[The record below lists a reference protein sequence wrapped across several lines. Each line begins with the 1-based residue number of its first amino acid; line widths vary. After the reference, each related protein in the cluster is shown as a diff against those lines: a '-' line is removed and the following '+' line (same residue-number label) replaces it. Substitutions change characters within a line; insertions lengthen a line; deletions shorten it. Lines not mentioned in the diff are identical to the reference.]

1 MYMHLICTHKS
12 RKSTSYGIVL
22 MLHHHVMAI
31 VKNVKKIRFLL
42 CYSIHK
48 HLQQLRYII
57 NMIKNIN
64 NRHIYDCT
72 KFIRILAIFKITIK
86 SGNNCNS

>member
-48 HLQQLRYII
+48 HLQQLLYII

-72 KFIRILAIFKITIK
+72 KIIRILAIFKITIK

>member
-31 VKNVKKIRFLL
+31 VKNVKKIRFLFL
-42 CYSIHK
+42 ELFNTQTFATVAIHNKHDKKISIIATFMIVQK
-48 HLQQLRYII
+48 LSEYLQFS
-57 NMIKNIN
+57 NHNKVW
-64 NRHIYDCT
+64 
-72 KFIRILAIFKITIK
+72 K
-86 SGNNCNS
+86 

>member
-1 MYMHLICTHKS
+1 MHLICAHKS

-48 HLQQLRYII
+48 HLQQLLYII

-64 NRHIYDCT
+64 NRHIYHMIVQ
-72 KFIRILAIFKITIK
+72 KLSEYLQFSK
-86 SGNNCNS
+86 SQ

>member
-31 VKNVKKIRFLL
+31 VKNVKKIRFLFL
-42 CYSIHK
+42 ELFNTQTFATVAIHNKHDKKYISIIATFMIVQNLSEY
-48 HLQQLRYII
+48 LQ
-57 NMIKNIN
+57 
-64 NRHIYDCT
+64 
-72 KFIRILAIFKITIK
+72 FSK
-86 SGNNCNS
+86 SQ

>member
-31 VKNVKKIRFLL
+31 VKNVKKIRFLYL
-42 CYSIHK
+42 ELFNTQTFATVAIHNKHDKKISIIATFMIVQK
-48 HLQQLRYII
+48 LSEYLQFS
-57 NMIKNIN
+57 NHNKVW
-64 NRHIYDCT
+64 
-72 KFIRILAIFKITIK
+72 K
-86 SGNNCNS
+86 

>member
-1 MYMHLICTHKS
+1 MHLICTHKS

-48 HLQQLRYII
+48 HLQQLLYII
-57 NMIKNIN
+57 NMIKIS
-64 NRHIYDCT
+64 IIATFMIVQKLSEYLQ
-72 KFIRILAIFKITIK
+72 FSK
-86 SGNNCNS
+86 SQ

>member
-31 VKNVKKIRFLL
+31 VKNVKKIRFLFL
-42 CYSIHK
+42 ELFNAQTFATVAIHNK
-48 HLQQLRYII
+48 HDKKYQ
-57 NMIKNIN
+57 
-64 NRHIYDCT
+64 
-72 KFIRILAIFKITIK
+72 
-86 SGNNCNS
+86 